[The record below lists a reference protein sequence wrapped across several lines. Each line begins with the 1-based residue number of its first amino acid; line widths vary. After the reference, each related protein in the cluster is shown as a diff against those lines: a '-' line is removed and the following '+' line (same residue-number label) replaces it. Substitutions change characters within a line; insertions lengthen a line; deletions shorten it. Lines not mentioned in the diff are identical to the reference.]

1 MHPNPAKGTAPIV
14 PDGRRA
20 GRSVSRTSLSRV
32 APSRA
37 DWVITGGRVAL
48 ALSSL
53 LGFWF
58 GPLESPWSNT
68 ATLTLLVL
76 YAIHACVLFFLLRMP
91 WVAPRTWPLAT
102 HLIDLA
108 VFSLL
113 MFFTQG
119 PTSPFFVYFVFSVVC
134 GTLRWGTFGA
144 FWTAV
149 IAISVF
155 LSFGAYD
162 ARVLADPAFE
172 VYGFLLGA
180 ICLAVVATLIGYLGL
195 HGERAHREVATLA
208 GWPQTVGGERQ
219 AVVRDAMGRV
229 AAALRARRVVLVWE
243 QPEEPSTNVVM
254 WEAGAFEWTREPP
267 GLLESFLTPRAAT
280 ESVPARLDLSAA
292 PSWVVRG
299 QGANGELFFLDPR
312 RLTADEMALGEVA
325 ARLTAATLDSL
336 YLLTRLREAVAS
348 EERVR
353 LARNLHD
360 SVLQSLTGVALQLQT
375 ARQLL
380 DRNPRGA
387 LARFREMQETLA
399 AEQHRLRN
407 FIKELRPFPSTD
419 QIDRTGFGGR
429 LADLCDRIQ
438 QQWGMRV
445 ELVTQDEDHASF
457 AALHKDIS
465 YLVNEALINA
475 ARHAQA
481 SWVSVDLAARDGDV
495 RIEVVDD
502 GHGFPFSGRYD
513 LDALVRM
520 KTGPDSLKD
529 RVLDLS
535 GQLEIDSSPQGARL
549 IMTLPIHRPATRA
562 PASAD

>member
-1 MHPNPAKGTAPIV
+1 M
-14 PDGRRA
+14 GRP
-20 GRSVSRTSLSRV
+20 VSRTGLSRV

-58 GPLESPWSNT
+58 DPPEPAAHNS
-68 ATLTLLVL
+68 ATQTLLLV
-76 YAIHACVLFFLLRMP
+76 YAVYAFILFFLLRMP
-91 WVAPRTWPLAT
+91 LSDPRTWPLAT

-119 PTSPFFVYFVFSVVC
+119 PTSPFFVYFVFSIVC

-155 LSFGAYD
+155 LLFGAYA

-172 VYGFLLGA
+172 VHGFLTRA
-180 ICLAVVATLIGYLGL
+180 VCLAVVATLIGYLGL
-195 HGERAHREVATLA
+195 HGERAQREIASLA
-208 GWPQTVGGERQ
+208 GWPRTVGGEKQ

-229 AAALRARRVVLVWE
+229 ASALRATRVVLVWE
-243 QPEEPSTNVVM
+243 QPEEPSTNVAM
-254 WEAGAFEWTREPP
+254 WNAGVFEWTREPP
-267 GLLESFLTPRAAT
+267 GLLEPFLAPPAAAR
-280 ESVPARLDLSAA
+280 ESTVPSRLDLSAA

-312 RLTADEMALGEVA
+312 RLTADEMALGEIA

-419 QIDRTGFGGR
+419 RIDRTGFGGR
-429 LADLCDRIQ
+429 LADLCDRVQ

-481 SWVSVDLAARDGDV
+481 SWVSVEIAAVDGDV

-513 LDALVRM
+513 LEALVQM

-549 IMTLPIHRPATRA
+549 TMTLPIDRSAARE
-562 PASAD
+562 PASAE